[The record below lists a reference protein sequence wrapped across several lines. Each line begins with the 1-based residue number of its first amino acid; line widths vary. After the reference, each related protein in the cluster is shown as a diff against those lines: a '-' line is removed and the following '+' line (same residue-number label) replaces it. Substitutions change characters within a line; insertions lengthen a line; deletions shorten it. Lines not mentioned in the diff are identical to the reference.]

1 MPRKMT
7 TPGYYRTPL
16 RSRKDIAHFLAS
28 VGGYYSPHGHHGRSY
43 FAFDVKCHGARLD
56 FGHLIETYRNAG
68 YCGDGETWLDN
79 PEWLVQAEAKYEEA
93 ERHLFDPG
101 VEDAA
106 RLITD
111 SDCYNHLFDGT
122 KVEVEYAWMGRSGGH
137 LGIRRFYGFDFSE
150 DEGRD
155 YWHEVFRGNP
165 HRGGTA
171 ERHDWERTFPTMG
184 YPTLRKLYA
193 LVVMLR
199 HDLTPET
206 ASAEVEHQAAFRFV
220 ENACSDIPRY
230 DSIQRLLP
238 LAGWS

>member
-16 RSRKDIAHFLAS
+16 RSRSDIADYLAS
-28 VGGYYSPHGHHGRSY
+28 VGGYYSTYGRTGRSY
-43 FAFDVKCHGARLD
+43 FAFNVKCHGVRLD
-56 FGHLIETYRNAG
+56 FEHLIEVYRNGG
-68 YCGDGETWLDN
+68 YYGDGETWLDN
-79 PEWLVQAEAKYEEA
+79 PEWLEQARANYEEV
-93 ERHLFDPG
+93 ERHLFDRG

-111 SDCYNHLFDGT
+111 SDCYNHLYDGT
-122 KVEVEYAWMGRSGGH
+122 KVEVEYAWMGRSGGYV
-137 LGIRRFYGFDFSE
+137 GIARFEGFDFSA
-150 DEGRD
+150 DVGRD

-165 HRGGTA
+165 HRSGTDNW
-171 ERHDWERTFPTMG
+171 RDWGRTFPAMD

-220 ENACSDIPRY
+220 ENACGDIPRY

-238 LAGWS
+238 LAG